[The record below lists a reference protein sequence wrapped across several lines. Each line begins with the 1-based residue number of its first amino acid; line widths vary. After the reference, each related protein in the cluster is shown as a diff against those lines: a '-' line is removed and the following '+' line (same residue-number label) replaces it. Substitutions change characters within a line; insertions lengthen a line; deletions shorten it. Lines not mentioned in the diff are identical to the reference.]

1 MKLEPRAIFLDLDGT
16 IADSLHIM
24 KRAYQ
29 IFMIELGRLPS
40 DDEFDSLNGPPLRQI
55 VNFLRVEHSID
66 ETNDALLLRYS
77 KILDIEYQ
85 NVPVTNGALSL
96 LEVAKRNRCQIGI
109 ITSNNKNRTLLWLEN
124 VGLEKL
130 VDFVISGDDV
140 VYGKPNSEPY
150 EAAKKKVGVSLDQM
164 LAVEDS
170 PSGAESS
177 LGAGL
182 RTFVLRHENHHSWPR
197 HVEPITSLSQFLTYL
212 W

>member
-16 IADSLHIM
+16 IADSLHVM

-29 IFMIELGRLPS
+29 TFMMELDRLPS
-40 DDEFDSLNGPPLRQI
+40 DDEFDLLNGPPLRQI

-77 KILDIEYQ
+77 KILDVEYQ
-85 NVPVTNGALSL
+85 NVPATKGALSL
-96 LEVAKRNRCQIGI
+96 LKVAKRNGCQIGI

-130 VDFVISGDDV
+130 VNFVIAGDDV
-140 VYGKPNSEPY
+140 VHGKPNSEPY
-150 EAAKKKVGVSLDQM
+150 EAAKKKVGLSLDHM

-170 PSGAESS
+170 PNGAKSA
-177 LGAGL
+177 LDAGL
-182 RTFVLRHENHHSWPR
+182 RTFVLHHENHRSWPR
-197 HVEPITSLSQFLTYL
+197 HVKPISSLSQFLTYL